1 MAKPKKDKQRR
12 LEEESILNVR
22 KLLDELE
29 QEEKA
34 TKRRQWLWMALAGS
48 IPVAFLIAIFVNAS
62 LSKKDDVA
70 RASAACVSEQMSA
83 RVADFRRKLRESEP
97 DAPPGRVEMLV
108 RQQHDEME
116 QQARS
121 GCAGKTA
128 K

>member
-22 KLLDELE
+22 QLLDELE

-34 TKRRQWLWMALAGS
+34 TKRRLWLWMGLAGS
-48 IPVAFLIAIFVNAS
+48 IPVAFLIAVFVNAS
-62 LSKKDDVA
+62 ITKKEDAD
-70 RASAACVSEQMSA
+70 RASVACVSGQMSS

-116 QQARS
+116 QQARTS
-121 GCAGKTA
+121 CAGNTA